1 MEKIEQE
8 LYNFMKVALEEAN
21 AAIERAFKRLPPEDT
36 RIRLNVL
43 ENQRVRKATEKK
55 IDRYWEKNNGNS
67 NKNL

>member
-1 MEKIEQE
+1 MQSDNEEE

-55 IDRYWEKNNGNS
+55 IERYWEQRKGENG
-67 NKNL
+67 